1 MKRLKKMMKAA
12 VYIIAAALGFQIISL
27 LIFLMAPMKIDLSD
41 IEGFNLSY
49 IFNKLG
55 NPDYDLSVKDILGWQ
70 SQRCLIRQN
79 VVIRIKES
87 NIKPTAFPASIS
99 VSNTLGEETH
109 YFKLSKHSRSDGNN
123 NFIRTTTITVWPYGD
138 FLISK
143 EIVEN
148 KNHQSQ

>member
-1 MKRLKKMMKAA
+1 MKRLKKIMKAA

-27 LIFLMAPMKIDLSD
+27 LIFLRAPMKIDLSD

-70 SQRCLIRQN
+70 SHRCLIRQN

-99 VSNTLGEETH
+99 VTNTLGEETH

>member
-1 MKRLKKMMKAA
+1 
-12 VYIIAAALGFQIISL
+12 
-27 LIFLMAPMKIDLSD
+27 MKIYLSD

-70 SQRCLIRQN
+70 SHRCLIRQN
-79 VVIRIKES
+79 FVIRIKES
-87 NIKPTAFPASIS
+87 NSKPTAFPASIS
-99 VSNTLGEETH
+99 VSNTLGKETY
-109 YFKLSKHSRSDGNN
+109 YFKLSKYSRFDGNN